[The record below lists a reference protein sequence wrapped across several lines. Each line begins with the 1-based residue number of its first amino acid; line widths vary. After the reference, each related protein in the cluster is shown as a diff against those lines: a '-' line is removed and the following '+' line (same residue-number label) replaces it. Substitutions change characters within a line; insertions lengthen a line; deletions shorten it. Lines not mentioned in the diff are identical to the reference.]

1 MNHNL
6 PSAIAERLAMRKL
19 QSGEARAFMS
29 TLDMTLVGQPVGGV
43 TVIMIVYHTGKILFE
58 SIEAVLKNDRVEQF
72 IIIDNGS
79 PPAMAQRLQ
88 DLSEAY
94 DHILLVQG
102 QGNIGFA
109 KAANLGAHLA
119 NQPWLVFLNP
129 DAQLQTGSI
138 DRLVEAAK
146 GQPSPC
152 IVGAR
157 LLNPDL
163 TEQRGARRGEVTPIT
178 TLVSLLHLSR
188 VFKALRKYEIH
199 LEDEAL
205 PEEPISV
212 PTISGA
218 CFIVSRHDFARLKGF
233 DARFFL
239 HVEDV
244 DLCWR
249 ARQMGGA
256 VLFHPKAEVI
266 HEGQTSRAE
275 PVFVE
280 WNKGVG
286 LIYYFRKRADTLWR
300 KIYVLALSPFI
311 LGVSVARASFRPRLR
326 DEDEMPAE

>member
-6 PSAIAERLAMRKL
+6 PDSIVDLLKERKL
-19 QSGEARAFMS
+19 TAHEAPYLLS
-29 TLDMTLVGQPVGGV
+29 HLDMTPFESTVGGV
-43 TVIMIVYHTGKILFE
+43 SVIMIVYHTGKILFD
-58 SIEAVLKNDRVEQF
+58 SIEAVLNERRVEQF

-79 PPAMAQRLQ
+79 PDDVALRLQ
-88 DLSEAY
+88 ELSEAY

-102 QGNIGFA
+102 HGNIGFA

-129 DAQLQTGSI
+129 DAQLQPHCVE
-138 DRLVEAAK
+138 RLVAATEN
-146 GQPSPC
+146 QPSPC

-163 TEQRGARRGEVTPIT
+163 TEQRGARRGEVTPLT
-178 TLVSLLHLSR
+178 TLVSLLHLQR
-188 VFKALRKYEIH
+188 FWPALAKYEIH
-199 LEDEAL
+199 LEDQAL
-205 PEEPISV
+205 PEEPAEV

-218 CFIVSRHDFARLKGF
+218 CFAMRRGDFARLKGF
-233 DARFFL
+233 DTGFFL

-249 ARQMGGA
+249 ARQMGGV
-256 VLFHPKAEVI
+256 VLFHPQAEVI

-280 WNKGVG
+280 WNKGRG
-286 LIYYFRKRADTLWR
+286 LVYYFRKRAKGFWR
-300 KIYVLALSPFI
+300 KLSVLTLSPFI
-311 LGVSVARASFRPRLR
+311 LGVSVLRAARRPRLKDR
-326 DEDEMPAE
+326 DLPAE

>member
-19 QSGEARAFMS
+19 QSEEARAFMS
-29 TLDMTLVGQPVGGV
+29 NFDMASVRTHAGGV

-58 SIEAVLKNDRVEQF
+58 SIEAVLKDRRVEQF

-79 PPAMAQRLQ
+79 PPTMAKRLQ

-94 DHILLVQG
+94 DHVLLVQG

-119 NQPWLVFLNP
+119 TQPWLVFLNP
-129 DAQLQTGSI
+129 DAQLQPGSI
-138 DRLVEAAK
+138 DRLVEAAT

-163 TEQRGARRGEVTPIT
+163 TEQRGARRGDVTPIT

-188 VFKALRKYEIH
+188 VFSALRKYEIH

-205 PEEPISV
+205 PDAPIPV

-218 CFIVSRHDFARLKGF
+218 CFVVSRRDFARLKGF

-249 ARQMGGA
+249 ARQMGGV

-286 LIYYFRKRADTLWR
+286 LVYYFRKRADTLWR

-326 DEDEMPAE
+326 NDDEVPAE